1 MYSDDRRPTTDD
13 QTGRFTL
20 AAIYLASASP
30 RRKQLLDQI
39 GLPHTVLV
47 SFVEETGYED
57 LSPDQQVI
65 NLALRKADAVAAGLD
80 RGLVIGADTVVVWRK
95 QVLGKPRDQAQA
107 LDMLTSLQDSEHQVY
122 TGIALVDAASGH
134 RVVGSECTA
143 VKFRPVGQ
151 EELLA
156 YVATGEPLDKAG
168 AYGVQGMGGV
178 FVESIKGCYFNVVG
192 LPLVRL
198 VTMLAEFDVDVHHFW
213 MGKL

>member
-1 MYSDDRRPTTDD
+1 M
-13 QTGRFTL
+13 

-47 SFVEETGYED
+47 SYVDETGYES
-57 LSPDQQVI
+57 LPPAQQVT

-80 RGLVIGADTVVVWRK
+80 RGLVIGADTVVVWRE

-107 LDMLTSLQDSEHQVY
+107 LDMLTSLQDSEHHVY

-134 RVVGSECTA
+134 RVVGSEFTA
-143 VKFRPVGQ
+143 VKFRPIDQ

-198 VTMLAEFDVDVHHFW
+198 ATMLAEFDVDVHHFW